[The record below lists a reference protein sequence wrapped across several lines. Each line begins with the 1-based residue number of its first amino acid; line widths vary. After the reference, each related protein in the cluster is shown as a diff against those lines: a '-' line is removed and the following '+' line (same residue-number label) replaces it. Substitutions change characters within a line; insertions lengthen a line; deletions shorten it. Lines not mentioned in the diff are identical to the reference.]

1 MTHPYLRD
9 AFPDILLNPLSV
21 RRDLC
26 GGYFFGL
33 VCTRDFVHGR
43 LSTLSFTATRGG
55 RSLQRAFPRLFAC
68 PRQGLRAHM
77 SDTSV
82 PPPVRQRFL
91 PSPLTPCPKVRLK
104 YSPPHIPEQKLLD
117 ADGQSSANRESN
129 RRAFF
134 VESIRWLSRLRD
146 GFHFPL
152 VLDGVPAC
160 ARVLGSRAS
169 RGASPRIALPQAP
182 WVHLRLMLSP
192 DITHGRWRFSAPCF
206 VKPQIR
212 WGFR

>member
-1 MTHPYLRD
+1 VHPWGYRSIAHLGESCVTSREERGGGAGGMRLSRRAVKAHRPDRTVRGHAGKGMTHPYLRD

-43 LSTLSFTATRGG
+43 LSTLSLTATRGG

-104 YSPPHIPEQKLLD
+104 YSPPPHP
-117 ADGQSSANRESN
+117 
-129 RRAFF
+129 
-134 VESIRWLSRLRD
+134 
-146 GFHFPL
+146 
-152 VLDGVPAC
+152 
-160 ARVLGSRAS
+160 
-169 RGASPRIALPQAP
+169 
-182 WVHLRLMLSP
+182 
-192 DITHGRWRFSAPCF
+192 
-206 VKPQIR
+206 
-212 WGFR
+212 